1 MATTA
6 MIGKVYT
13 APYIQAKTIA
23 FVDSDPDTI
32 TDSGDGFVNAL
43 FTAEKDI
50 VVATDSTTND
60 GTYTIAAG
68 GVAAGTLTLDAGDAL
83 SAESA
88 GQLVSIV
95 QKAPGDVKAGI
106 RGVTFNQSVDI
117 AEITSYDSDT
127 WKEFTAELKE
137 WDATIDKMWMTA
149 NDGKKIFAIPHL
161 YRFFIKYFASPSG
174 GDVAVYWE
182 GVGIA
187 TNIGTEM
194 PKGRLITEPI
204 TVKGIGAL
212 TLKTQNS
219 AW

>member
-6 MIGKVYT
+6 MIGKVYR

-32 TDSGDGFVNAL
+32 TDSGSGFVNAL

-50 VVATDSTTND
+50 LVATDSTTND
-60 GTYTIAAG
+60 GTYTIDTG
-68 GVAAGTLTLDAGDAL
+68 GVAAGTLTLDGADSL

-88 GQLVSIV
+88 GQLVTIV
-95 QKAPGDVKAGI
+95 QVAPGDVVAGV
-106 RGVTFNQSVDI
+106 RGVTFNQNVDI
-117 AEITSYDSDT
+117 AETTSFDDLT
-127 WKEFTAELKE
+127 WKTFIAELKE
-137 WDATIDKMWMTA
+137 WDATIDKLWTTKTE
-149 NDGKKIFAIPHL
+149 GQQLFTIPHL

-187 TNIGTEM
+187 TNIST
-194 PKGRLITEPI
+194 PLQKGRLMTEPI

-212 TLKTQNS
+212 TLKTQSS